1 MRRLFLGLATAAVAV
16 SAFAATDTANATPFH
31 LIRWQDSG
39 FCQIWDQSIPT
50 TPWPA
55 NYTVVSEE
63 MPTFEAA
70 FVLKTGLLQ
79 SGACS
84 F

>member
-1 MRRLFLGLATAAVAV
+1 MRRLPVLAAVAAIAV
-16 SAFAATDTANATPFH
+16 SALAATSPAKASFH

-50 TPWPA
+50 APWPA
-55 NYTVVSEE
+55 DYAVVSEGL
-63 MPTFEAA
+63 PTFEAA
-70 FVLKTGLLQ
+70 FSYKTGLLNN
-79 SGACS
+79 GTCS